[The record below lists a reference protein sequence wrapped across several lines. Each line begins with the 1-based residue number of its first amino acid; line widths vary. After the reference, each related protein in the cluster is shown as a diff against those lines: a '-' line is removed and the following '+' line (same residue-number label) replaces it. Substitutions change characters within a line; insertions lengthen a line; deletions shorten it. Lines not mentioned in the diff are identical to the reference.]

1 NLLREGL
8 DLPEVSLVAILDADK
23 EGFLRSGRALTQTAG
38 RAARNLNGLVVMYAD
53 KITRAMRETID
64 ETNRRRAKQTLY
76 NEEMGITPRQIV
88 RKSGTMLIGLGR
100 KGEPVRAYTGPET
113 IDMAA
118 YPVIKY
124 MSKEDLEKSV
134 EKTRKAMEK
143 AAAALDFVEAARL
156 RDEIEGL
163 RRMMHGR

>member
-1 NLLREGL
+1 
-8 DLPEVSLVAILDADK
+8 
-23 EGFLRSGRALTQTAG
+23 
-38 RAARNLNGLVVMYAD
+38 
-53 KITRAMRETID
+53 
-64 ETNRRRAKQTLY
+64 
-76 NEEMGITPRQIV
+76 
-88 RKSGTMLIGLGR
+88 
-100 KGEPVRAYTGPET
+100 
-113 IDMAA
+113 MAA
-118 YPVIKY
+118 DPVIKY

>member
-1 NLLREGL
+1 M
-8 DLPEVSLVAILDADK
+8 K
-23 EGFLRSGRALTQTAG
+23 
-38 RAARNLNGLVVMYAD
+38 
-53 KITRAMRETID
+53 ETID

-100 KGEPVRAYTGPET
+100 KGETVKAYTGPET

-118 YPVIKY
+118 DPVIKY
-124 MSKEDLEKSV
+124 MSREQLEKAV

-163 RRMMHGR
+163 RRMIHAQ